1 MQGSWRQ
8 KREPVKDSRRRWLIA
23 GLVALALQIPLGA
36 LIYYV
41 IEHSVSD
48 VDFKP
53 VGVEPVA
60 VLEPEPPTPEAKNPA
75 NLNLPIL
82 DLWALEEEV
91 EEELPDIVPDGTE
104 TPVGQVVTVAP
115 PEEEIMPEEAR
126 YASRYAVKVD
136 EEVKAAQPSKD
147 QKVPKKIK
155 PEVQPELRPQARKG
169 TKAKDFMRRTDQA
182 GTEASEM
189 GSEYSPEGTEPAA
202 GEPHNGDDGYAL
214 MAPELAG
221 HDPVSKYQPSAA
233 PFASDDFVPDVE
245 KTGETNLL
253 NTVPYRYAGF
263 FERIKRG
270 VRRHWDPN
278 RVYRLRDPSGELYG
292 HKDRYTVLSVVLD
305 DRGYI
310 LDTTITSPSGLKFL
324 DNEALRAFGAAGP
337 FLNPPNGLASDDGK
351 IRFDFGFAFLIASSR
366 QQFFWRWQ

>member
-1 MQGSWRQ
+1 VHGSWRPT
-8 KREPVKDSRRRWLIA
+8 REPVTDSRRRWLVA
-23 GLVALALQIPLGA
+23 GLVALLLQIPLGA
-36 LIYYV
+36 LILYV

-48 VDFKP
+48 VEFKP
-53 VGVEPVA
+53 VGIEPIA
-60 VLEPEPPTPEAKNPA
+60 LLEPESPDPEEEEAA
-75 NLNLPIL
+75 NIKLPIL
-82 DLWALEEEV
+82 DLWALEEET
-91 EEELPDIVPDGTE
+91 EDELPDIVPDGTE
-104 TPVGQVVTVAP
+104 TPVGQIVTVAP

-147 QKVPKKIK
+147 QKVPKKY
-155 PEVQPELRPQARKG
+155 QPEIQPEMRPQARKG
-169 TKAKDFMRRTDQA
+169 TKSKDFMRSTDQA
-182 GTEASEM
+182 GTEASEL

-202 GEPHNGDDGYAL
+202 GDPHNGEDGFAL
-214 MAPELAG
+214 IAPELAG
-221 HDPVSKYQPSAA
+221 RDPVSKYQPSAA

-263 FERIKRG
+263 FERVKRG

-278 RVYRLRDPSGELYG
+278 RIYRLRDPDGELYG

-305 DRGYI
+305 DRGYV